1 MGLDPG
7 RVLSLYS
14 ELLLSVA
21 KEGGLGDRPTI
32 YTMGGGAEEHAPRMF
47 AGRATIVKGLRH
59 PQWLLDF
66 ERTIWNLESRAEEIR
81 AREYEPGKEWSVVD
95 PLESLRLHD
104 AVASRVLSVL
114 AGKPVTYTGG
124 MDLYNN
130 TNGAREK
137 LRALR
142 DDLLG
147 ALGMTA
153 SLVHKKQC
161 DLAHFFARL
170 AERDHPVPPHISGEA
185 RDEFLR
191 LTSLASVDPSA
202 ARRCAFLSDGAS
214 VMDCS
219 PDAPDAGSSE
229 TPSSLKEW
237 YDAIPEEVRAEALK
251 FACNTKVVR
260 FEQSLRAIKGHQS
273 RGHHSK
279 ADLSVLTLERVF
291 GTTDV
296 EAINALSEEEYQD
309 ALTKVG
315 LGKAAKTA
323 NAASVAKAQ
332 AKRKDKLHAQKEA
345 NNGTNPKFK
354 GDESCP
360 SGFEAIQRKFPTK
373 FRAHLPKCESCRK
386 WAYRVSQLQ
395 AAPVG
400 AFPSTL
406 TVVKRAAKLQEKGV
420 KFLGRIDVADFTAR
434 HNAAKPKKRR
444 GAKGAAPAAKRPKK

>member
-1 MGLDPG
+1 M
-7 RVLSLYS
+7 SC
-14 ELLLSVA
+14 
-21 KEGGLGDRPTI
+21 
-32 YTMGGGAEEHAPRMF
+32 
-47 AGRATIVKGLRH
+47 ATIVKGLRH
-59 PQWLLDF
+59 PQWFLDF
-66 ERTIWNLESRAEEIR
+66 ERTIKFLESLVDK
-81 AREYEPGKEWSVVD
+81 ARSGEYKLGKECSVLD
-95 PLESLRLHD
+95 PLESMRLHD
-104 AVASRVLSVL
+104 AVASRVLSDL
-114 AGKPVTYTGG
+114 AGEPVTYTGG
-124 MDLYNN
+124 MDLYNG
-130 TNGAREK
+130 TGDAREK
-137 LRALR
+137 LI
-142 DDLLG
+142 DQLLG
-147 ALGMTA
+147 PLGKTA
-153 SLVHKKQC
+153 SLVHLKQC
-161 DLAHFFARL
+161 DLAHVFARL
-170 AERDHPVPPHISGEA
+170 ADRNYPVPPHLSREA

-400 AFPSTL
+400 AFPTAL
-406 TVVKRAAKLQEKGV
+406 TVVKCAAKVQDEEGI
-420 KFLGRIDVADFTAR
+420 KFPGRIDLADFTVR
-434 HNAAKPKKRR
+434 RDAAKGPRKRK
-444 GAKGAAPAAKRPKK
+444 GGKGAAPPAKKAKK